1 MTIPSYILSPKEASL
16 YCGLSLSTLSRLRQI
31 QDFPEAI
38 RLGMRRI
45 GFIKA
50 DIDEWL
56 EKRRLRYSDKCL
68 SKKKVK
74 APQTAQDLEKI
85 HRSNIRKLFS
95 HQ

>member
-1 MTIPSYILSPKEASL
+1 MTTPSYILSPKEASH
-16 YCGLSLSTLSRLRQI
+16 YCGFSLSTLSRLGQI

-38 RLGMRRI
+38 RLGMRLI

-56 EKRRLRYSDKCL
+56 EKRRLRYPNECL
-68 SKKKVK
+68 SKTKVK

>member
-1 MTIPSYILSPKEASL
+1 MTTPSYILSPKEASH
-16 YCGLSLSTLSRLRQI
+16 YCGFSLSTLSRLRQI

-45 GFIKA
+45 GFMKA
-50 DIDEWL
+50 DIDKWL
-56 EKRRLRYSDKCL
+56 DNRRLRYPNEGL

-85 HRSNIRKLFS
+85 HREKIKKLFNS
-95 HQ
+95 

>member
-1 MTIPSYILSPKEASL
+1 MTTPSYILSPKEASH
-16 YCGLSLSTLSRLRQI
+16 YCGFSLSTLSRLRQI

-38 RLGMRRI
+38 RLGMRSI

-56 EKRRLRYSDKCL
+56 DNRRLRSPNEGL
-68 SKKKVK
+68 SKTKVK

-85 HRSNIRKLFS
+85 HRENIKKLINS
-95 HQ
+95 Q

>member
-1 MTIPSYILSPKEASL
+1 MTRPSYILSPKEASL
-16 YCGLSLSTLSRLRQI
+16 YCGFSLSTLSRLREI

-56 EKRRLRYSDKCL
+56 EKRRLRYPDECL
-68 SKKKVK
+68 SKTKVK
-74 APQTAQDLEKI
+74 APQTVQDLEKI
-85 HRSNIRKLFS
+85 HRSNMRKLFS

>member
-1 MTIPSYILSPKEASL
+1 MTTPSYILSPKEASH
-16 YCGLSLSTLSRLRQI
+16 YCGFSLSTLSRLRQI

-56 EKRRLRYSDKCL
+56 SQRRIKSPLENTS
-68 SKKKVK
+68 KVK
-74 APQTAQDLEKI
+74 VKSPQTVQDLEKI
-85 HRSNIRKLFS
+85 HRRNIKKLFNS
-95 HQ
+95 Q